1 MILQVVSFTGER
13 RAIDRYN
20 DFLKTSYRSAV
31 HQGFAVGLGIGSLL
45 LIIFCSYALAVWY
58 GAKLIIE
65 KGYTGGYI
73 INVLMAIM
81 TGAMSVSC
89 FPFQQ
94 FFQNKINRNRTYRP
108 FLTIVFPNC
117 C

>member
-1 MILQVVSFTGER
+1 MVSFTGEK

-20 DFLKTSYRSAV
+20 EFLKTSYRSTV
-31 HQGFAVGLGIGSLL
+31 HQGIAVGAGVGSLL

-58 GAKLIIE
+58 GARLIIE

-81 TGAMSVSC
+81 TGAMLVSL
-89 FPFQQ
+89 
-94 FFQNKINRNRTYRP
+94 NDNGYYKI
-108 FLTIVFPNC
+108 
-117 C
+117 